1 MISFIMTTVVAEDK
15 VFAVL
20 LTEAVGEVGVWED
33 VFIIVVV
40 IASVVVSL

>member
-1 MISFIMTTVVAEDK
+1 MTTVVAEDK

-20 LTEAVGEVGVWED
+20 LTEAVREVDVWED
-33 VFIIVVV
+33 VFIIVVLIVV